1 MVIAQ
6 MARGISTSENFVG
19 KYPMWR
25 ESLLP
30 LVCEAAT
37 KPTKIAKIAKIM
49 VQDVS
54 DVFRVIDQRGF
65 SKE

>member
-1 MVIAQ
+1 
-6 MARGISTSENFVG
+6 
-19 KYPMWR
+19 MWR